1 MLNGM
6 PLPMSDDTS
15 LSVFREPTNNE
26 KGKYSVKIAR
36 WMLCIIIKRFVC
48 FLGLLKHLMLCVLLV
63 SAASH
68 PVRSE
73 MFTESGV
80 VDIPTGNIL
89 SHGTFGTGIFISYP
103 RWGSWAQ
110 RYELNAVAFRFNF
123 GVFDKVEVGLRYLSN
138 TSGSGP
144 DAVRS
149 AHLKLQLL
157 KEQESEMFPSVAIG
171 VENLSDTIVSPI
183 ETGDFCESELWY
195 PGDYEPDPYPST
207 FLAMSKTFRHLYCVH
222 LGVATGENG
231 VFVGLSRRFQP
242 AFARGDITINFE
254 VNGLMYAGINAGIQY
269 AMSSGLQIAL
279 GLANMNST
287 KNLRYLAAVSWNH
300 E

>member
-1 MLNGM
+1 M
-6 PLPMSDDTS
+6 
-15 LSVFREPTNNE
+15 
-26 KGKYSVKIAR
+26 KIAR

-89 SHGTFGTGIFISYP
+89 SHGTFRTGIFISDP

-171 VENLSDTIVSPI
+171 VENLSDNRRVSVPI
-183 ETGDFCESELWY
+183 LPDGEEPGIWY
-195 PGDYEPDPYPST
+195 PGDYEPNPDPST

-254 VNGLMYAGINAGIQY
+254 VNGELMNTGIQY

-279 GLANMNST
+279 GLANMNTT